1 MDDRTGPL
9 DAAHA
14 QARRF
19 LEGLDTRPVWPTA
32 SYEEMLD
39 ALGGPLPE
47 NGQDATDVVETLA
60 RSAGPGLA
68 GIAGGRFFGFVIGG
82 ALPAAL
88 GADWLTST
96 WDQNGAMTSLTPAA
110 AAAERTAGRW
120 IVEALGLPTGTA
132 AGLVT
137 GGLMANFTG
146 LAAARHRV
154 LGEVGWDVA
163 QRGLAGSPPIRLV
176 VGEHRHDT
184 VDLAARYLG
193 LGRDAFVLVGADD
206 QGRMRPDALRTA
218 LRSGAGPTIVCLQA
232 GEVHTGAFDP
242 FDALIPLARDA
253 GAWVHVDGAFGLW
266 AAATPRLAWLTAG
279 IEDADSW
286 ATDAHKTLNVPY
298 DCGVALVRDPADLVA
313 AFAIDAD
320 YIPGSGEDPMNLV
333 PEFSRRARGFP
344 VWAALRSLG
353 RSGLARLVETL
364 AARAASFAE
373 QLARLPGVE
382 IVNEVDYTQVMLRL
396 KDDALTVEAGRQ
408 ILAEGTAVLTPAQ
421 WEGRAVLRC
430 SVSSWATTEDDV
442 AQTVAAVE
450 RVLADL
456 V

>member
-1 MDDRTGPL
+1 MNDRISPL

-19 LEGLDTRPVWPTA
+19 LDGLDARPVWPTA
-32 SYEEMLD
+32 SYEEMLA

-47 NGQDATDVVETLA
+47 DGADADEVVETLA
-60 RSAGPGLA
+60 RTADPGLA
-68 GIAGGRFFGFVIGG
+68 AIAGGRFFGFVIGG

-88 GADWLTST
+88 GADWLTSI
-96 WDQNGAMTSLTPAA
+96 WDQNGALTSLTPAA
-110 AAAERTAGRW
+110 AAAEQTAGRW

-146 LAAARHRV
+146 LAAARQRV
-154 LGEVGWDVA
+154 LAEVGWDVA

-176 VGEHRHDT
+176 VGALRHDT
-184 VDLAARYLG
+184 IDLAARYLG
-193 LGRDAFVLVGADD
+193 FGRDTLVLVDADD

-218 LRSGAGPTIVCLQA
+218 LTAGSGPTIVCLQA

-242 FDALIPLARDA
+242 FRELIPLAREA
-253 GAWVHVDGAFGLW
+253 GAWIHVDGAFGLW
-266 AAATPRLAWLTAG
+266 ASASPRLSSLTAG

-298 DCGVALVRDPADLVA
+298 DCGVALVRDPGALVA

-320 YIPGSGEDPMNLV
+320 YIPGSGDDPMDLV

-353 RSGLARLVETL
+353 RSGLVSLVETL
-364 AARAASFAE
+364 VAHAQSFAE
-373 QLARLPGVE
+373 RLSRLPGVE
-382 IVNEVDYTQVMLRL
+382 VVNDVAYTQVMLRL
-396 KDDALTVEAGRQ
+396 ETDALTTEAGER
-408 ILAEGTAVLTPAQ
+408 ILAEGTAVLTPAE
-421 WEGRAVLRC
+421 WDGRAVLRC

-442 AQTVAAVE
+442 ERTVAAVE

-456 V
+456 R